1 MGGLPTDRTVSA
13 VHSHPK
19 APRRLLAALQEGLYQ
34 SEDAG
39 KTWQKVDLPV
49 ASHIVAFAH
58 HPGNPA
64 LLFAATGEGGI
75 LKSTDGGA
83 RWTRQQ

>member
-1 MGGLPTDRTVSA
+1 MGGLPTDRTIYA

-19 APRRLLAALQEGLYQ
+19 TPRQLLAALQEGLYK

-39 KTWQKVDLPV
+39 KTWQKVDLPM
-49 ASHIVAFAH
+49 ASHIVAFTH
-58 HPGNPA
+58 DPEDPA

-83 RWTRQQ
+83 RWTRQH